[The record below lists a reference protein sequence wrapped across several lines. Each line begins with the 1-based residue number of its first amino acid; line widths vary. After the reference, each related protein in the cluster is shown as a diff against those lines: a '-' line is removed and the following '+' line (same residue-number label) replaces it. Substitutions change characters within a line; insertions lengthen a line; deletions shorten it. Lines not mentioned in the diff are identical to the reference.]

1 MISISMEDLDSVL
14 NVIDK
19 RGEKLTKENLAD
31 VVKEAKEEGGSDGA

>member
-1 MISISMEDLDSVL
+1 MISISMEDLGSVL

-31 VVKEAKEEGGSDGA
+31 VVKEAKEEGET

>member
-31 VVKEAKEEGGSDGA
+31 VVKEAKEGDSDNT